1 MRRDCGQMHG
11 ATLTLPGACDVT
23 APITAVHV
31 HISGPFRVAWY
42 SMTEAVL
49 PASANW
55 FSAHAVDVLHDTAA
69 TVLAA
74 AAKHMVFVVK
84 LARKKP
90 EYIATLVGFKK
101 GSKVAAVCLVRNEA
115 GETVV
120 RTAAGRQIRGWTTQN
135 V

>member
-1 MRRDCGQMHG
+1 MRRDCEQMHG

-31 HISGPFRVAWY
+31 HISGPVRVAWY

-90 EYIATLVGFKK
+90 EYVATLVGFKK
-101 GSKVAAVCLVRNEA
+101 ESKVAAVCFGSKDRKSTRLNSSH
-115 GETVV
+115 
-120 RTAAGRQIRGWTTQN
+120 
-135 V
+135 